1 MSELLRIAVVGHT
14 NTGKTSLLRTLA
26 RDVAFGEVSN
36 RPSTTRGVTEIGLLV
51 DGQDVV
57 RFADTPGLEDSIG
70 LLELLDRL
78 RDRSSARA
86 PGGSGDA
93 SRLDGPAQIEAFLKS
108 PEATARFAPEAMA
121 LRALLE
127 CDAGIYVIDSRDRVL
142 PKHRDELEV
151 LSRTGRPIV
160 PLLNFIAAADPQGGG
175 SNVLAWR
182 DTLSR
187 INLHAVVEF
196 DTVVFDQEGETRLF
210 QKLQTLLDR
219 HRQALERLI
228 VDRRMRQERLRRSAV
243 ALVAR
248 LLADAATAVEIADR
262 PERSAIEAAETRLR
276 DRIRSMESRAVRDLL
291 ALFQFLPSDCVAAD
305 LPLVD
310 GAWGLDLFSPAELKR
325 QGLGAGGGAA
335 AGAAAG
341 AVIDLAVGGMSL
353 GAAAGL
359 GALVGATLG
368 GLGVSGR
375 RLVRRARGGNELRVG
390 DATLRI
396 LGRRELELVRAL
408 LRRGHASVEPVRV
421 GSGDGA
427 SRSSVSDRGSSTRP
441 TDPRR
446 DDPVINEA
454 IAALR
459 RDLLPDESASPTSWQ
474 PAPVVFGGR
483 ETTIEEAARFLDAAI
498 R

>member
-1 MSELLRIAVVGHT
+1 MSDRLRIAVVGHT

-26 RDVAFGEVSN
+26 RDVAFGEVSD

-51 DGQDVV
+51 EGRDVV

-70 LLELLDRL
+70 LLEFLDAL
-78 RDRSSARA
+78 RDDPAARA
-86 PGGSGDA
+86 RGGLRESA
-93 SRLDGPAQIEAFLKS
+93 RLDGPAQIEAFLES
-108 PEATARFAPEAMA
+108 PAATSRFAPEAMA

-160 PLLNFIAAADPQGGG
+160 PLLNFIAANDSNGGT
-175 SNVLAWR
+175 SNVTAWR
-182 DTLSR
+182 ETLSR

-196 DTVVFDQEGETRLF
+196 DTVVFDQQGETRLF
-210 QKLQTLLDR
+210 QKLQSLLDR
-219 HRQALERLI
+219 HRDPLERLI
-228 VDRRMRQERLRRSAV
+228 VDRRTRQERLRRSAV

-248 LLADAATAVEIADR
+248 LMADAASAVEIAER
-262 PERSAIEAAETRLR
+262 PERTALDAAESRLR
-276 DRIRSMESRAVRDLL
+276 DRIRSMEGRTVRDLL

-390 DATLRI
+390 DATLRM
-396 LGRRELELVRAL
+396 LARRELELVRAL

-421 GSGDGA
+421 GTGDGT
-427 SRSSVSDRGSSTRP
+427 SRSGASERGGAKMA
-441 TDPRR
+441 DPRR
-446 DDPVINEA
+446 DDPVINET
-454 IAALR
+454 IATLR
-459 RDLLPDESASPTSWQ
+459 RDLLPDESGTPGSWQ

-483 ETTIEEAARFLDAAI
+483 EATIEEASRLLERAVQ
-498 R
+498 